1 MFMHVNYSGLDLGR
15 VTMVHTALKVAFML
29 IFILFIF
36 AILFVPITLMVILE
50 DNEGRE
56 DDRIETTISSEQS
69 STNMI
74 ELN

>member
-1 MFMHVNYSGLDLGR
+1 MHGNYSGLDLQR
-15 VTMVHTALKVAFML
+15 VTMVHTALKVAFMI

>member
-1 MFMHVNYSGLDLGR
+1 MVMHVNYSGLDLGR
-15 VTMVHTALKVAFML
+15 VTMVHTALKVAFMI

-50 DNEGRE
+50 DNEGKE
-56 DDRIETTISSEQS
+56 ENPIETTISPEKS
-69 STNMI
+69 STYMI